1 MKPSIIVN
9 IINTK
14 IALIVNTK
22 IIITSKM
29 TIIITN
35 DMSSNAAAIFSS
47 KDDVQVPA
55 GKGLYKKDIQKCQ
68 VKIRLSV

>member
-1 MKPSIIVN
+1 MKPAIIVN

-14 IALIVNTK
+14 IALIVSTK
-22 IIITSKM
+22 IAIIITM

-35 DMSSNAAAIFSS
+35 DMSSNASAVFSS

-55 GKGLYKKDIQKCQ
+55 GKGLYKKDISKCQ
-68 VKIRLSV
+68 VKVGLSV

>member
-1 MKPSIIVN
+1 MKPAMIVN

-14 IALIVNTK
+14 IALIVSTK
-22 IIITSKM
+22 IAIIITM

-55 GKGLYKKDIQKCQ
+55 GKGFIQERHLKVK
-68 VKIRLSV
+68 VKISLSL